1 MIVLELEVVLIYCK
15 YLFVNKWVGN
25 SKVNLDFFFVGIKYF
40 VLDVGGKFFNKFK
53 KYINSYFDV
62 FFYFLIMI
70 WFELKKDIYYCYLN

>member
-40 VLDVGGKFFNKFK
+40 VLDVGGKFFNIFL
-53 KYINSYFDV
+53 IVYFDG
-62 FFYFLIMI
+62 FFLFFDNDLIWI
-70 WFELKKDIYYCYLN
+70 EKRYILLLCLN